1 MPEKISV
8 YIHIPFCKSKCCYCD
23 FFSRTDLTELADSY
37 VNALCNEISFY
48 AGQSD
53 YALSTLY
60 IGGGTPSLL
69 SLESL
74 NKILS
79 CITENFKIISDD
91 FEGTIELNP
100 DDVSES
106 LMSFI
111 ENSILTRISLGI
123 QSLKSETLLKMNR
136 RSSRITCLN
145 ALELIKKNFSKRFS
159 ADLIAGFPGE
169 TQKDLADSIYELL
182 RYEPEHISL
191 YSLCVE
197 EKTPLFDMIALKK
210 ICYNQDYADECWLA
224 GKEILK
230 NSGFI
235 QYEISNFAR
244 NKKAF
249 SRHNLTYW
257 HLENYL
263 GFGSGAA
270 SSIYDYKGGQSF
282 RYSNT
287 CNIGS
292 YISFWNNHDNIQKLK
307 KSAVKTLGLSGLIP
321 AEFEKLDRKTEEF
334 EFFMMNLRLDEGFS
348 KNEYKRR
355 FGKPVSDKLNSDSG
369 VFAEWQKKGLAEI
382 CHSDYDDYYRLTE
395 KGLL

>member
-1 MPEKISV
+1 M
-8 YIHIPFCKSKCCYCD
+8 
-23 FFSRTDLTELADSY
+23 TELADSY

-191 YSLCVE
+191 YSPNMVTFRVFVSPFS
-197 EKTPLFDMIALKK
+197 TP
-210 ICYNQDYADECWLA
+210 
-224 GKEILK
+224 
-230 NSGFI
+230 
-235 QYEISNFAR
+235 
-244 NKKAF
+244 
-249 SRHNLTYW
+249 
-257 HLENYL
+257 
-263 GFGSGAA
+263 
-270 SSIYDYKGGQSF
+270 
-282 RYSNT
+282 
-287 CNIGS
+287 
-292 YISFWNNHDNIQKLK
+292 
-307 KSAVKTLGLSGLIP
+307 
-321 AEFEKLDRKTEEF
+321 
-334 EFFMMNLRLDEGFS
+334 
-348 KNEYKRR
+348 
-355 FGKPVSDKLNSDSG
+355 
-369 VFAEWQKKGLAEI
+369 
-382 CHSDYDDYYRLTE
+382 
-395 KGLL
+395 